1 MNELI
6 NWLKGSLT
14 LSKEAENYI
23 NSVSHHSHYEKGSEL
38 LKSGDPV
45 RRIYFIRNGCVRSY
59 FVGLD
64 GKEHTVQF
72 ATKNWWI
79 SDYRSH
85 TEDSPA
91 TLSIESLSEVD
102 TIEIQWS
109 DLEKIYKRFPNI
121 ETFKRQNCEKHL
133 AALLTRIID
142 QLRLNAKD
150 RYLNFLKA
158 YPEVMVFAKDYHIA
172 SYLGIAPQSL
182 SRLRRNDFEKEDGE
196 LT

>member
-6 NWLKGSLT
+6 NWIKDSLA
-14 LSKEAENYI
+14 LSEEAENYI
-23 NSVSHHSHYEKGSEL
+23 NSVSHYSHYDKGSL
-38 LKSGDPV
+38 LLNSGEPV
-45 RRIYFIRNGCVRSY
+45 RRVFFILNGCVRSY
-59 FVGLD
+59 FGGLD

-85 TEDSPA
+85 IEDLPA
-91 TLSIESLSEVD
+91 TLSIEALSEVE

-150 RYLNFLKA
+150 RYENFLKS
-158 YPEVMVFAKDYHIA
+158 YPEVIVFAKDYHIA

-182 SRLRRNDFEKEDGE
+182 SRLRRNDFVKEKRD